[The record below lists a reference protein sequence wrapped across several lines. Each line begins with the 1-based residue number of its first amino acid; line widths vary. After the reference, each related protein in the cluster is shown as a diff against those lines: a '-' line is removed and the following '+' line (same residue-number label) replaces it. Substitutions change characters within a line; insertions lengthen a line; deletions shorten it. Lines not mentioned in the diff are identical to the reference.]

1 MRIRQYILKS
11 LTLIRYLTI
20 FYKSVEIIFL
30 TALIITDLSTKFNFR
45 NYYFLTLFI
54 ALSILIIAILIY
66 LDIEYSILLI
76 NRIFLLE

>member
-30 TALIITDLSTKFNFR
+30 TALITDLSTKFNFR